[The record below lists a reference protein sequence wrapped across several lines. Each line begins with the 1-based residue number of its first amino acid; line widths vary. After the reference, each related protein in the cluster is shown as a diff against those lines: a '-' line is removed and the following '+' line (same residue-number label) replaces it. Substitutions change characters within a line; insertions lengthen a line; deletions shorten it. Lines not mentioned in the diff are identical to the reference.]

1 MGRRIGKIRSLLFT
15 ASAFAAL
22 GSLIVVSRSREP
34 ELIKG
39 RVPAR
44 MNVVPLGEGEP
55 WYGGKPTIPVR
66 VESDVSG
73 EVPVGEWIPAR
84 LSVFSD
90 LECESMSIRI
100 RGLDGLDA
108 VSSEESRPCREGD
121 PVTLETRVRILDG
134 TSGILAVDVKV
145 ETSEGPKF
153 VTRAVSFHAAS
164 GDMAS
169 AE

>member
-1 MGRRIGKIRSLLFT
+1 MGRRTGKIRSILFT

-22 GSLIVVSRSREP
+22 GSILVVSRARGP

-44 MNVVPLGEGEP
+44 MKIVPLGEGEP

-66 VESDVSG
+66 VESDISG
-73 EVPVGEWIPAR
+73 ELPVGEWIPVR

-90 LECESMSIRI
+90 VECQSISTRI
-100 RGLDGLDA
+100 RGLDGLEA
-108 VSSEESRPCREGD
+108 VSSEDSQPCRDGD
-121 PVTLETRVRILDG
+121 PMIIETRVRIVDG
-134 TSGILAVDVKV
+134 ASGMLAVDIKV

-153 VTRAVSFHAAS
+153 VTRAIAYHAAS
-164 GDMAS
+164 RDMAS
-169 AE
+169 VE